1 MGSVIQ
7 PAGDKWPGREESKPS
22 GRRDLALPSHG
33 HRRMGVPVAANNGN
47 LEMATNFQPW
57 KQQQEGR
64 TGSWSWERSSPGW
77 EGLDFPLSSLFML
90 YKTLGNSVH
99 AAKV

>member
-7 PAGDKWPGREESKPS
+7 PAGDKWPGGEENKPL

-33 HRRMGVPVAANNGN
+33 HRMMGVLVTANNGN
-47 LEMATNFQPW
+47 LEMTTIFQPW
-57 KQQQEGR
+57 KQQREGR

-77 EGLDFPLSSLFML
+77 EGLDFPLSSPFML